1 MRSSI
6 YKIRNDRLS
15 ILNIS
20 KIDERLKIASKFL
33 ARYDFNEI
41 LVVCHRQNGWDAV
54 NKFQEATGI
63 NVISGRYIPGSLTN
77 TQLEHFKEY
86 KLLLIVD
93 VYADRNA
100 LADANKI
107 GIPVIGLCDTNNTF
121 NNVDFVIPCNNK
133 GYKSL
138 GLIFHLLARE
148 ILKEKGISKEKLD
161 EVNKNSISEI
171 GEEERNRRGYPMQ

>member
-1 MRSSI
+1 M
-6 YKIRNDRLS
+6 
-15 ILNIS
+15 
-20 KIDERLKIASKFL
+20 
-33 ARYDFNEI
+33 
-41 LVVCHRQNGWDAV
+41 
-54 NKFQEATGI
+54 
-63 NVISGRYIPGSLTN
+63 
-77 TQLEHFKEY
+77 
-86 KLLLIVD
+86 D